1 MLAAAANGGGGG
13 PVMAAAANGGS
24 GGGGSGVLRWQQ
36 PMDTKLLQTRSCS
49 ADSRQNNIHEKS
61 AL

>member
-1 MLAAAANGGGGG
+1 MAAAANGGGGG

-24 GGGGSGVLRWQQ
+24 GGGVLRWQQ

-49 ADSRQNNIHEKS
+49 ADSRQNNIMKNS

>member
-1 MLAAAANGGGGG
+1 MVAAASNGGGGG

-24 GGGGSGVLRWQQ
+24 GSGVLRWQQ